1 MPPISHI
8 IYIPSILMI
17 GFVFG
22 YVFGGRA
29 AKDAEVARLRAEES
43 KAARRAARAQ
53 RRDEGAPPSGEQ
65 PTE

>member
-8 IYIPSILMI
+8 IFIPTVLML

-29 AKDAEVARLRAEES
+29 ARDADASRKVAEEN
-43 KAARRAARAQ
+43 KAARRAQREANRARASNG
-53 RRDEGAPPSGEQ
+53 DKPS
-65 PTE
+65 P